1 MAHSS
6 EPFATRRMDARPN
19 RPFSRE
25 EEMHMRASYLS
36 LCPDPNATADDFMA
50 DVWRRTGGSRD
61 VTGYALRLRPL
72 VDRGIEDGGL
82 PDSPLMASICK
93 HGCPSIL
100 LAMGLI

>member
-36 LCPDPNATADDFMA
+36 LCPDPNATAIE
-50 DVWRRTGGSRD
+50 GSE
-61 VTGYALRLRPL
+61 L
-72 VDRGIEDGGL
+72 
-82 PDSPLMASICK
+82 K
-93 HGCPSIL
+93 
-100 LAMGLI
+100 